1 MGVAQEGCIATQA
14 GKCKCA
20 TSGGPGLL
28 APMQHT
34 WDAIFSAASDEERQA
49 ARCALLAKETKLL
62 QTIDRLRL
70 AAAPIARADRAARE
84 LAIMSAPKR
93 WQLADGGVMEVAT
106 PGTLQAGEL
115 AAAYHTLVATGG
127 GELDARLAALLAV
140 KHHAKALD
148 CNLSREIVGLVD
160 READLLNRCGLFS
173 TWEGRMI

>member
-1 MGVAQEGCIATQA
+1 
-14 GKCKCA
+14 
-20 TSGGPGLL
+20 
-28 APMQHT
+28 MQHT